1 MANLPELEDSGEPTI
16 VEMVKQQEISNF
28 YLEQIR
34 DILIKGFNLS
44 AIITL
49 INFITFQLNLYCLN
63 Y

>member
-34 DILIKGFNLS
+34 DILI
-44 AIITL
+44 
-49 INFITFQLNLYCLN
+49 
-63 Y
+63 